1 MYIGKPTA
9 PLNLSIVATTA
20 DTVVVTWTSPVSGS
34 QCIINYIVT
43 VFNKTHNTMT
53 TVKTEN
59 NITSLEIY
67 GLVKGSNYS
76 FTVKSIDKDG
86 ETGNSTKF
94 AYLLFDGK

>member
-1 MYIGKPTA
+1 
-9 PLNLSIVATTA
+9 
-20 DTVVVTWTSPVSGS
+20 
-34 QCIINYIVT
+34 
-43 VFNKTHNTMT
+43 MT
-53 TVKTEN
+53 TVKTKN